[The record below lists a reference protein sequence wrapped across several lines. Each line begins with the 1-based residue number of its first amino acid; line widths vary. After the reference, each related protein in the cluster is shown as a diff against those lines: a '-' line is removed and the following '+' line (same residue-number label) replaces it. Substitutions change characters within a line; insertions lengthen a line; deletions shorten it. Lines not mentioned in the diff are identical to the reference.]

1 MGEGSR
7 DGQEETQ
14 KRENAKT
21 QKRTHAGC
29 ARNRSRPRSCS
40 GRVALG
46 SASADRPVPPSSD
59 RGGRDLHHSPSSSSS
74 SSLRAGFS
82 RPTSAAIFRWGWPGP
97 SSLPFFFVLL
107 LATANRPPRPEYWQ
121 VGHCGSPP
129 RQLQPGL
136 SPVSMMCGIATG
148 GTGSRTNGEGRLR
161 VAAGPGAPGLRR
173 RLAVARWRAVDC
185 RPEAWVVLLHGGA
198 DCARGRVEM
207 EHGGWLR
214 NELRIANGELRMA
227 GFARGRRVGGRG
239 VPVWVGFRRGCLT
252 SIVLAPAV
260 SAFNQRRKNRLREFL
275 RLDEREANG

>member
-14 KRENAKT
+14 KRDNAKT

-136 SPVSMMCGIATG
+136 SPVSMMCGIAT
-148 GTGSRTNGEGRLR
+148 EGRLW

-173 RLAVARWRAVDC
+173 RLAVARWRTVGW
-185 RPEAWVVLLHGGA
+185 RHGRFSCTGA
-198 DCARGRVEM
+198 RNARGTV
-207 EHGGWLR
+207 
-214 NELRIANGELRMA
+214 
-227 GFARGRRVGGRG
+227 
-239 VPVWVGFRRGCLT
+239 
-252 SIVLAPAV
+252 
-260 SAFNQRRKNRLREFL
+260 
-275 RLDEREANG
+275 